1 METSREVLG
10 WCVCVAGTVY
20 KVPQVV
26 KIKRAESAEGV
37 SPAFFGLDAI
47 SNAIE
52 LAFSIRNKRKFFF
65 EFFSRHSGQNYTYAR
80 TQIRFRN
87 GVRFPRN

>member
-52 LAFSIRNKRKFFF
+52 LAFSVRNKRKFPF
-65 EFFSRHSGQNYTYAR
+65 
-80 TQIRFRN
+80 
-87 GVRFPRN
+87 